1 MDRKAL
7 VKNLKNVFS
16 KNEIRDKYSEVWLSH
31 IDFGGLY
38 HTEKS
43 FVLNVVPK
51 HEIDTTLTEVRHVLN
66 FLREN
71 AKEEEKQIW
80 VVDIHKPGVDLYYV
94 RNDMIIYAEAEQ
106 E

>member
-1 MDRKAL
+1 MDRKTL
-7 VKNLKNVFS
+7 VKNLRSVFS
-16 KNEIRDKYSEVWLSH
+16 NSELRDKYSEVWLSH

-43 FVLNVVPK
+43 FELNVAAK
-51 HEIDTTLTEVRHVLN
+51 HKIHTTLDEVRYVLN

-80 VVDIHKPGVDLYYV
+80 AVNIHKSGVDLYDV
-94 RNDMIIYAEAEQ
+94 RNDMIIYAEE